1 MNLIPKNFFLDDF
14 FDDFFP
20 TRETN
25 NLKCDIYEKDGKYFI
40 EMDAH
45 GFDKKDVKIEYDNGY
60 LSIGISKNEERND
73 KTKTYIRKERHSREY
88 KRSFYVGEINSN
100 DIKAEFDHGVLKIS
114 FPKEEEKEQTKKIID
129 IE

>member
-1 MNLIPKNFFLDDF
+1 MNLIPRNFFLDDIF
-14 FDDFFP
+14 EDFLP

-25 NLKCDIYEKDGKYFI
+25 SLKCDIYEKDGKYFI

-45 GFDKKDVKIEYDNGY
+45 GFDKKDVKIEFDKGY
-60 LSIGISKNEERND
+60 LSIGISKNEEKND
-73 KTKTYIRKERHSREY
+73 ETKTYIRKERYSREY
-88 KRSFYVGEINSN
+88 KRSFYVGEVNSE

-114 FPKEEEKEQTKKIID
+114 VPKEEEKEERKKIIN